1 MIFKKIHTDNII
13 GLNAI
18 IAGSIPTNTLINSNN
33 LSDLTN
39 ITTARNNLQLGSA
52 STANIGS
59 TSGTI
64 PVIQLSGKLDD
75 NIININGGYF

>member
-13 GLNAI
+13 GLNAL
-18 IAGSIPTNTLINSNN
+18 IAWSIPSNTLVNSNN

-52 STANIGS
+52 STVDIGS